1 MVTKLP
7 SSSEP
12 RPDGEPIGCDTSDL
26 IQVHRIFRWLY
37 GELPGLVRGVD
48 EGDVARA
55 GVVADYASMDF
66 FALHLH
72 HESEDAVLWDRLVER
87 SPACAPHVSQMRAQH
102 AQVAADLRAVEPRVE
117 PWRARADAAS
127 RERLAEG
134 VQRVRETLILHLRPE
149 EDDIVPVA
157 AATLTQSE
165 WDELGEHARAGIGEA
180 RKEMPRDVMA
190 IQLGL
195 MLATV
200 PPEERPD
207 WAKANLPAP
216 VRLLYSLLLKRRYE
230 RAMDELYDGH
240 PVPPIP

>member
-12 RPDGEPIGCDTSDL
+12 RPDSEPLGCDTSDL

-37 GELPGLVRGVD
+37 NELPGLVRGVD
-48 EGDVARA
+48 DGDVGRA
-55 GVVADYASMDF
+55 DVVADYASMDF
-66 FALHLH
+66 SALHLH
-72 HESEDAVLWDRLVER
+72 HESEDLLLWDRLVER
-87 SPACAPHVSQMRAQH
+87 SPGCAAHVELMRVQH
-102 AQVAADLRAVEPRVE
+102 AQVAAELREVEPLVE
-117 PWRARADAAS
+117 PWRAQADAAT
-127 RERLAEG
+127 RDRLAAGIE
-134 VQRVRETLILHLRPE
+134 RVRDTLIGHLRRE
-149 EDDIVPVA
+149 EDDIMPVA
-157 AATLTQSE
+157 GTVLTQSE
-165 WDELGEHARAGIGEA
+165 WDEMGEHARAGIQES
-180 RKEMPRDVMA
+180 RKECPRDVMA

-200 PPEERPD
+200 PPDERPA

-230 RAMDELYDGH
+230 RAMDELYDGQ